1 MARLAPLDRDDLP
14 DLAPLFGLV
23 EQGMGFLPNS
33 LLVMA
38 RWPELVRA
46 FGALAATVL
55 APRKVDPS
63 TKQLVA
69 FVASRAHGCRYCQ
82 AHTAHGA
89 ARGGVPPEKLA
100 EAFEFETSERFSEP
114 ERAALRLARDASI
127 APPAVDD
134 AHFEAL
140 RRHYDE
146 DAILELVAVIAL
158 FGWLNRWNDTLATPL
173 EDGPLRFAR
182 QHLASRGWEA
192 GEHMTRDDE

>member
-1 MARLAPLDRDDLP
+1 MARLTPLDRDELP
-14 DLAPLFGLV
+14 DLAPLLGLV
-23 EQGMGFLPNS
+23 EQGMGFVPNS
-33 LLVMA
+33 LLVMG

-55 APRKVDPS
+55 APRRVDPS

-69 FVASRAHGCRYCQ
+69 FVASRAAGCRYCQ

-89 ARGGVPPEKLA
+89 ARSGVPVEKLEA
-100 EAFEFETSERFSEP
+100 AFEFETDERFSER
-114 ERAALRLARDASI
+114 ERAALRLARDASVT
-127 APPAVDD
+127 PAEVDD

-173 EDGPLRFAR
+173 EAEPLRFAR
-182 QHLASRGWEA
+182 RHLAPRGWEA
-192 GEHMTRDDE
+192 GEHVSGNDE